1 MVLNEA
7 GDPGTWCVLHD
18 EQALCACK
26 SRVGRQEGIARR
38 CSYSRDGPIRVW
50 APTRSSTCFRRRA
63 EVPRRPLGAGGGS
76 AANPRSGFS

>member
-18 EQALCACK
+18 EEALCACM

-50 APTRSSTCFRRRA
+50 APTRSSTCFR
-63 EVPRRPLGAGGGS
+63 
-76 AANPRSGFS
+76 